1 MWEIMS
7 FLTRQVF
14 NFNSFS
20 IVSEKNMRF
29 IKGTVKEKSL
39 SRDTDGNHATSILH
53 CHWLKFWWRNKD
65 YMWYWYYQIYL
76 SKKKKEIKNIIVAN
90 LRSSGS
96 SGISSFQI
104 GCVFVEND
112 LLNTTTFIQNCIY
125 MNFRIKEFATT
136 SNFWIPIYL
145 QPDGVEFWYFKLRLI
160 DIKQFIVWNI

>member
-1 MWEIMS
+1 MFLKKICDLLKGLWKKNRFHVIQTEI
-7 FLTRQVF
+7 TRPVYCTAIGW
-14 NFNSFS
+14 SS
-20 IVSEKNMRF
+20 GDVTRTICD
-29 IKGTVKEKSL
+29 I
-39 SRDTDGNHATSILH
+39 
-53 CHWLKFWWRNKD
+53 
-65 YMWYWYYQIYL
+65 WYYQIYL

-112 LLNTTTFIQNCIY
+112 LFNTTTFIQNCIY

-160 DIKQFIVWNI
+160 DITQFIVWNI